1 LTSFIC
7 HGILLT
13 KVLHST
19 MIWRYKKQKKKT
31 DHIGL
36 TERICS
42 VSISLLMLLFIVGA
56 ATKGNFNERKKT
68 STIR

>member
-1 LTSFIC
+1 MTRLYSYV
-7 HGILLT
+7 ILIAEE
-13 KVLHST
+13 LHNT

-36 TERICS
+36 TERVCS